1 MMLWCFI
8 ACRRSDHY
16 FTLIC
21 QIPDSQGLTVGR
33 QTTST
38 RLSFHRQKDTFL
50 WFLWRILGRDLLLLI
65 TMRNLSFSNNQ
76 VDPHHFPS
84 AMMRP
89 IIAAMTV
96 WPVAL
101 MNPNRK
107 TALRSSGHTARTRE
121 MPWNVLPGP
130 SHQSCWALHA
140 SVVFCQSRLHCLG
153 MFPPYGHE
161 NTFLPTSLKVTPLN
175 LYCSE
180 LVSAPANHY
189 QQHSV

>member
-1 MMLWCFI
+1 MGYIFMIFTKNFRSWLVI
-8 ACRRSDHY
+8 AHNHEK
-16 FTLIC
+16 
-21 QIPDSQGLTVGR
+21 
-33 QTTST
+33 
-38 RLSFHRQKDTFL
+38 SFFL
-50 WFLWRILGRDLLLLI
+50 
-65 TMRNLSFSNNQ
+65 NNQ

-89 IIAAMTV
+89 IITVMNV

-107 TALRSSGHTARTRE
+107 IALRSSGHTARTRK
-121 MPWNVLPGP
+121 MPWNLCPGP
-130 SHQSCWALHA
+130 SHQTRRAPPHA
-140 SVVFCQSRLHCLG
+140 SVVFFQSRLHCLG
-153 MFPPYGHE
+153 MFPPYGCE

-189 QQHSV
+189 QQYSV